1 MCAENCLD
9 YVVGD
14 YVAFYDIYYG
24 DGFPYFLPGK
34 TSNIET
40 AFKTNSVTEIT
51 QFLKKH
57 LPAWINFFKICEIN
71 TTIKVLL

>member
-24 DGFPYFLPGK
+24 DGFPYFFTRK
-34 TSNIET
+34 N
-40 AFKTNSVTEIT
+40 FKY
-51 QFLKKH
+51 
-57 LPAWINFFKICEIN
+57 
-71 TTIKVLL
+71 